1 MHFGA
6 PISTVINNALA
17 DFSFNGDAR
26 SHADTLTWEH
36 PDQQFSGTV
45 EGALNTVQAAL
56 PEMRAAGFGRII
68 NVGTKPLPE
77 PGGSLP

>member
-17 DFSFNGDAR
+17 DFSFDGDAR

-45 EGALNTVQAAL
+45 QGALNTVQAAL
-56 PEMRAAGFGRII
+56 LSRTRTLAHDLGR
-68 NVGTKPLPE
+68 T
-77 PGGSLP
+77 